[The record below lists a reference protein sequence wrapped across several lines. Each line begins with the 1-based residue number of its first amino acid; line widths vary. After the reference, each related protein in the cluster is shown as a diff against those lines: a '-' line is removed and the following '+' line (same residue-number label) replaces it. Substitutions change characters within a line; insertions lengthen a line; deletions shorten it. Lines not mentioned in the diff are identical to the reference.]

1 MIISQV
7 DFLLRNYSEAVL
19 IVLFHFQ
26 LRWSIPLSVLL
37 MSFSLWFNYIDQRDI
52 PDEELKKSNKRR
64 RKMTKAEKKE
74 DDKIDARVFSLKWL
88 RIKSFRYEL
97 LIVDP

>member
-1 MIISQV
+1 
-7 DFLLRNYSEAVL
+7 
-19 IVLFHFQ
+19 
-26 LRWSIPLSVLL
+26 
-37 MSFSLWFNYIDQRDI
+37 
-52 PDEELKKSNKRR
+52 
-64 RKMTKAEKKE
+64 MTKAEKKE